1 LTGLG
6 DNAGKRWASTSRR
19 AVLATLFLAGCGAA
33 GSAAKRVAG
42 KASSAPVAVPT
53 AGARKSAEPS
63 RAATPTQAPAP
74 TSLPTGPAVEI
85 VNGSRSRKQVALTFH
100 GNGDPALAEQL
111 LAAAEARHAKITV
124 FAVGNWLAANPTL
137 GRRILSGGHEL
148 ANHTYT
154 HPDLGTLDEAA
165 VEQEFARARD
175 VLQQVSGSNGTYA
188 RPSAMDRA
196 TPLVLDAA
204 GKVGYRTVVAFD
216 VDPSDYRD
224 PGAQAVISRTL
235 AAVQPGSIVSMHLG
249 HVGTVQ
255 ALPAILD
262 GLAAKG
268 LQAVTVHTL
277 LT

>member
-1 LTGLG
+1 LTGQG

-42 KASSAPVAVPT
+42 KASSTPVAAPT
-53 AGARKSAEPS
+53 VGARKSSAPTQS
-63 RAATPTQAPAP
+63 AKPTQAPTPLP
-74 TSLPTGPAVEI
+74 TSPAVEI

-137 GRRILSGGHEL
+137 GRRILSAGHEL

-175 VLQQVSGSNGTYA
+175 VLQQVSGTIGVYA

-196 TPLVLDAA
+196 TPLVLAAA

-249 HVGTVQ
+249 HVGTIQ

-268 LQAVTVHTL
+268 LQPVTVRTL